1 MIYKNSTIDNLHAI
15 NKGTMMETLGIEYL
29 ELRDGYVYARMLVKK
44 ELSQPFGF
52 MHGGAGV
59 AMAESVGGVGSAF
72 IVGLDHNEIRG
83 QQMSVNYLKVA
94 KVDTYVYAKAE
105 IIHRGGRTHVW
116 NIDLRNED
124 DQLVLTCRLT
134 NFIISRP

>member
-59 AMAESVGGVGSAF
+59 AMAESVGGVSCELLAF
-72 IVGLDHNEIRG
+72 GKNRIY
-83 QQMSVNYLKVA
+83 SVCK
-94 KVDTYVYAKAE
+94 D
-105 IIHRGGRTHVW
+105 
-116 NIDLRNED
+116 
-124 DQLVLTCRLT
+124 
-134 NFIISRP
+134 S